1 MVPAAGAST
10 KGEWRFSRAWGTLP
24 HMRHASGALRAA
36 RGWRPG
42 LRTWVLGASALVVI
56 GLAFPISGNTADQLR
71 ESNRQAAQDNAES
84 IVRSYVDPI
93 LEAPDL
99 DLDASPDP
107 TVQEQLS
114 RLEAGREIT
123 RVNVWTRDG
132 RILYSTEPELRNE
145 RFDIDDDL
153 ARAFG
158 GTTSTSFESAEE
170 HGSDA
175 SGLPDRFLEIYV
187 PIRGQADGSP
197 IGVFEVYIDAGPIE
211 AAVSKIRDDV
221 FLLAL
226 GAGAVLLA
234 LLWLA
239 FSGASRML
247 ASQNR
252 RLIQM
257 NATLNRLADD
267 LRQREARFRSLVQNS
282 SDVVVVVTPDGL
294 VSYESDG
301 VRRVLGHEPAE
312 AIGRRFDEQV
322 HPEEVGWLRS
332 LLAGLAGARGA
343 EQTTELRLRHAD
355 GSWRWVEAIG
365 QNLVDEPAVGGV
377 VLNFRDVTDRKHLE
391 AQLQHEAFHD
401 PLTGLAN
408 RALFADRVTH
418 ALARGRRSA
427 GDRLAVL
434 LVDLDEFKLVNDSL
448 GHGAGDELLTAVAER
463 IRACLRRQDTAA
475 RLGGDEFG
483 ILLED
488 ADRDL
493 AAEVAERILGALR
506 QPFALNARQLFA
518 QASIGIALGGDA
530 EAGSAGG
537 SADDLLRNADA
548 AMYTAK
554 SRGKG
559 RHEFFESQMHLS
571 AMHRLELRGRLE
583 AALENGE
590 FVVHYQPVV
599 ELVSGSVVG
608 AEALVRWP
616 QPDGSLAMP
625 ADFVPLAEETG
636 LIVALGQQVLD
647 IACRE
652 ATAWSNRL
660 RGVPPLSLAVNV
672 ASRQLQEPGFAAA
685 VAATLARSGLTP
697 ERLVLEVTESAL
709 LDDGEITA
717 RSILEVKG
725 MGVQVALDDFGTGY
739 SSLSHLRRFPIDIL
753 KIDRSFVNGIDGG
766 AGDER
771 TLVRSILRLA
781 HSLKLETVAE
791 GVERAEQVVQ
801 LRAIGARMGQGYY
814 FARPMAAEAF
824 VRHVRGEARAAG

>member
-1 MVPAAGAST
+1 M
-10 KGEWRFSRAWGTLP
+10 RLP
-24 HMRHASGALRAA
+24 SGVLRAA

-56 GLAFPISGNTADQLR
+56 GLAFPISGSTADQLR

-93 LEAPDL
+93 LDAPDL
-99 DLDASPDP
+99 DLGAAPDP

-145 RFDIDDDL
+145 RFDIDNDL
-153 ARAFG
+153 ASAFG
-158 GTTSTSFESAEE
+158 GTTSTRFESAEE
-170 HGSDA
+170 HGSGA
-175 SGLPDRFLEIYV
+175 SGLPERFLEIYV

-211 AAVSKIRDDV
+211 AAVSRIRDDV

-226 GAGAVLLA
+226 GAGAILLA

-252 RLIQM
+252 RLTQM
-257 NATLNRLADD
+257 NATLNSLADD
-267 LRQREARFRSLVQNS
+267 LRQREDRFRSLVQNS
-282 SDVVVVVTPDGL
+282 SDVVVVITPDGL

-377 VLNFRDVTDRKHLE
+377 VLNFRDVTDRKRLE

-427 GDRLAVL
+427 GDQLAVL

-518 QASIGIALGGDA
+518 QASIGIALSGDA
-530 EAGSAGG
+530 EAGSTGG

-583 AALENGE
+583 AALENSE

-616 QPDGSLAMP
+616 QPDNSLALP

-636 LIVALGQQVLD
+636 LIVALGQHVLD

-652 ATAWSNRL
+652 AAAWSNRL

-685 VAATLARSGLTP
+685 VAATLARSGLMP